1 MRKVFIFLLIVLCSG
16 CFFNE
21 KKIIECSSTNKV
33 GEIKVTNDY
42 KFIYRKEE
50 LKEIVL
56 NISFDCKKDGG
67 KKVYNKYVDIYKG
80 LGEDETNL
88 EINYNSEDCV
98 IELNGNI
105 DKNKVKLLNSLN
117 LGFLGD
123 VTSEELKDT
132 LKSTEYQCK

>member
-1 MRKVFIFLLIVLCSG
+1 MRKVFIFLLIILCSG
-16 CFFNE
+16 CFFNK

-67 KKVYNKYVDIYKG
+67 KKVYNKYVDIYEG

-105 DKNKVKLLNSLN
+105 DKNKAKLLNSLN

>member
-16 CFFNE
+16 CFFNKGE
-21 KKIIECSSTNKV
+21 IIECSSTNKV
-33 GEIKVTNDY
+33 GEVKVTNNY

-50 LKEIVL
+50 LKQIIL

-67 KKVYNKYVDIYKG
+67 KKVYNKYVEIYKE
-80 LGEDETNL
+80 LNNDSYNL
-88 EINYNSEDCV
+88 DIDYNNEECV

-105 DKNKVKLLNSLN
+105 DKNKENLLNSLN
-117 LGFLGD
+117 LGFLD
-123 VTSEELKDT
+123 NASSEELRDT